1 MIQKELVGDIVNGKL
16 EDTEYFLVSVSVS
29 PCNDIVVE
37 IDSDRTVDVDFCAD
51 LTRYIEARLDRDAED
66 FSLEVG
72 SAGLTAPLKLLRQYR
87 KNIGNDVEVVCKD
100 GKKHIGVLKE
110 VGDEAFVVTESNM
123 IRKEGDKRKKLY
135 EEDVTFRYDEIK
147 STKYIINCK

>member
-1 MIQKELVGDIVNGKL
+1 MNKKL
-16 EDTEYFLVSVSVS
+16 DGTEYFLVNVSVS
-29 PCNDIVVE
+29 AANDILVE
-37 IDSDRTVDVDFCAD
+37 IDSDYVVDIDYCVE
-51 LTRYIEARLDRDAED
+51 LNRYIEERLDRESED

-87 KNIGNDVEVVCKD
+87 KNIGNEVEVICRD
-100 GKKHIGVLKE
+100 GKKHVGRLKH
-110 VGDEAFVVTESNM
+110 VGEEAFVVTETNM

-135 EEDVTFRYDEIK
+135 EEDIVFGYDEIK